1 MSQNETPQSPPA
13 QQLDPASLDQ
23 VVGGATT
30 ATTDARAQEQ
40 NSKLL
45 NQESSAK

>member
-13 QQLDPASLDQ
+13 EHLDPASLDQ

-30 ATTDARAQEQ
+30 ATTDARKQEQ
-40 NSKLL
+40 AQKLNS
-45 NQESSAK
+45 ESSAK